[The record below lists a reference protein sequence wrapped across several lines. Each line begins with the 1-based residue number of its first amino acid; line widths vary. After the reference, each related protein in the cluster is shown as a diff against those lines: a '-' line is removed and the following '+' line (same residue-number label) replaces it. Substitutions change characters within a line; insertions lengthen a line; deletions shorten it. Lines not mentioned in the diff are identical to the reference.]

1 MKKWIIAATALV
13 FATLGAVA
21 QQKQERAPQ
30 TREQRAPQTP
40 EQRAQAMTDRMAEK
54 LSLTDAQ
61 KKEIYQIN
69 LENTIKRQKEMEA
82 QMAER
87 EAKQAEMKAQ
97 EEKIKNVLTEEQ
109 RKQWEE
115 IKLERKNQ
123 RRPGGQVHD
132 RSEIRRSPHRG
143 DNSGEK

>member
-1 MKKWIIAATALV
+1 MATAILV
-13 FATLGAVA
+13 FTTLGVAA
-21 QQKQERAPQ
+21 QQKQERTPQ
-30 TREQRAPQTP
+30 SP

-69 LENTIKRQKEMEA
+69 LENAINHQQEMEA
-82 QMAER
+82 RKAER
-87 EAKQAEMKAQ
+87 EAKKVEIKAQ
-97 EEKIKNVLTEEQ
+97 QDKINKVLTEEQ

-115 IKLERKNQ
+115 IKLERKDQ

-132 RSEIRRSPHRG
+132 RSEIRRGPRRG
-143 DNSGEK
+143 NNSAGN